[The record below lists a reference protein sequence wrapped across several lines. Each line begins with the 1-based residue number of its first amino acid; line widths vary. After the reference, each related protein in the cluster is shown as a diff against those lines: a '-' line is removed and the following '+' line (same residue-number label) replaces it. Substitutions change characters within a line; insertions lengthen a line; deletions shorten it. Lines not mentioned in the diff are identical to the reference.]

1 MGENRHNNQIHHRT
15 NAENNDKGKIR
26 RTSIDPLPQHH
37 QPCDHSHEQPDD
49 NHYRQQDDMTIDL
62 AVIHLYHKINLTVK
76 ITQIYNLLPYCEI
89 LVNLIIAINLLIFVS
104 LQKDVK

>member
-26 RTSIDPLPQHH
+26 RTSINSLPQYH

-62 AVIHLYHKINLTVK
+62 AVIHLDKKINSHGQNYSN
-76 ITQIYNLLPYCEI
+76 IQFASLL
-89 LVNLIIAINLLIFVS
+89 
-104 LQKDVK
+104 